1 MLSSQRNKRLCE
13 TGPGT
18 PMGELLRRYW
28 QPIAGVSEFERQDTK
43 GVRVMGEDLVLYC
56 DREGNYGLV
65 DRHCPHRRADLAYG
79 FTEDRGLR
87 CNYHGWL
94 FDHSG
99 ACLHQPFEETRHPEG
114 TFKDKVRIKAYPV
127 AAKAG
132 LLWAYLGPQP
142 APLLPDWDR
151 FYSRGYKQIVISEIP
166 CNWFQCQENS
176 IDPVHFE
183 WLHANWSMVLRG
195 QDGPRA
201 PTHTRL
207 GFDEFDYGFV
217 YRRVRA
223 DTTEDDELWTTG
235 RVCLWPNCLYVG
247 HFEWRV
253 PIDDTSTLSVGWF
266 IDELPGDAPFEQRRI
281 PCWHAPVRDEKTGR
295 WIDTH
300 VMNQDYIAWVGQG
313 AIADRTLEHLGESD
327 RGVIMLRKRMFDEM
341 EAVAAGRDPLG
352 TIRDPALNASMV
364 PAQWILANASAIW
377 LRLEFSTQT
386 KMTRFGAT
394 VLTRRPPCGRLR
406 SNNPRPERRGRPRPR
421 RWPRGTERPGR
432 PRDCPIARRPEPAP
446 GSGRDSSRPRRSARR
461 TGPPRRSP
469 IRPPRPPARP
479 SPSSPS
485 RRSG

>member
-1 MLSSQRNKRLCE
+1 
-13 TGPGT
+13 
-18 PMGELLRRYW
+18 
-28 QPIAGVSEFERQDTK
+28 
-43 GVRVMGEDLVLYC
+43 MGEDLVLYR
-56 DREGNYGLV
+56 DGEGDYGLV

-79 FTEDRGLR
+79 YTEDRGLR

-151 FYSRGYKQIVISEIP
+151 FYSRGYKQIAISEIP

-183 WLHANWSMVLRG
+183 WLHSNWSMVLRG
-195 QDGPRA
+195 QDGPLA

-327 RGVIMLRKRMFDEM
+327 RGVIMLRKRMFEEM

-352 TIRDPALNASMV
+352 TIRDPALNDRV
-364 PAQWILANASAIW
+364 YL
-377 LRLEFSTQT
+377 
-386 KMTRFGAT
+386 
-394 VLTRRPPCGRLR
+394 
-406 SNNPRPERRGRPRPR
+406 
-421 RWPRGTERPGR
+421 
-432 PRDCPIARRPEPAP
+432 PIVGGLNRPAP
-446 GSGRDSSRPRRSARR
+446 GAGPQPFVFLAGQPDEVRSELEQAWQQCAAASGA
-461 TGPPRRSP
+461 T
-469 IRPPRPPARP
+469 
-479 SPSSPS
+479 
-485 RRSG
+485 